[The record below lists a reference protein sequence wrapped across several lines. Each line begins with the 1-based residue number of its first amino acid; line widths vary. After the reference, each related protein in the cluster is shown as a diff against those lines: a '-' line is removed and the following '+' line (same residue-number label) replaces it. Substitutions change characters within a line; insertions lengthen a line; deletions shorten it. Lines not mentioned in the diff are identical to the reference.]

1 MVRIS
6 VPGKEGT
13 VWKDDRANAVSIV
26 ESWHSLAVSARMS
39 LKKRGVGPG
48 GQ

>member
-1 MVRIS
+1 M
-6 VPGKEGT
+6 PGEERT
-13 VWKDDRANAVSIV
+13 AWKDDRANAVSIV
-26 ESWHSLAVSARMS
+26 ESWHSLAVLARMI